1 MNGPVELIVLFAL
14 DSPADLHGMWYPPLR
29 RALLCLS
36 KLYRSVDRSTFQGL
50 SQVEDDRFL
59 SKPLD
64 LVIKSKLLCNLRKFW
79 QRLVRPWLVPRP
91 R

>member
-1 MNGPVELIVLFAL
+1 MISPTPQDQLLFILTFTVKKSYFPFTIKGLIDIDLFLLFLL

-50 SQVEDDRFL
+50 SQVKWNNQ
-59 SKPLD
+59 SY
-64 LVIKSKLLCNLRKFW
+64 
-79 QRLVRPWLVPRP
+79 
-91 R
+91 